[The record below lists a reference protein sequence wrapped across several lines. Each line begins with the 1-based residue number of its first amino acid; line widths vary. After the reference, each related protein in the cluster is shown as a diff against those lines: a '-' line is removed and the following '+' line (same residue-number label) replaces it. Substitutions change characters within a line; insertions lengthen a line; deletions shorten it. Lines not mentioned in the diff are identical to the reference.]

1 MKFKKIK
8 LSTMLS
14 DLYGRDGYQSHIELG
29 RDYWYYFG
37 KDSEIEVGWHK
48 IRVTYIRSGCMFY
61 CFPDFPDVKER
72 FCPIDCYMASALVFA
87 EIDPTKDLND
97 FSESE
102 EKLYYFDTE
111 HTVVKNW
118 SNEAEIEV
126 DKNKDAYLAATLSV
140 LGKQI
145 D

>member
-1 MKFKKIK
+1 
-8 LSTMLS
+8 MLS

-37 KDSEIEVGWHK
+37 KDSEIEAGWHK

-61 CFPDFPDVKER
+61 CFPDFPGVKER
-72 FCPIDCYMASALVFA
+72 FFPIDCYMASTLVFA
-87 EIDPTKDLND
+87 EIDPTKDLNN

-118 SNEAEIEV
+118 LNEAEIEI
-126 DKNKDAYLAATLSV
+126 DKNKDAFLAATLSV